1 LYTMAIN
8 RIDNTLKQN
17 IIEQIIL
24 PVLPEKIAFSTVA
37 DNTEYSI
44 IELGDIIIPGDP
56 KLQSISFSS
65 IFPSMDYVNKIEAIM
80 ERKEIFRFILTRED
94 LSDNDLGEINMLAVI
109 KEFKYE
115 EKGGEIGIIHYDLK
129 LSQYRPFGIKVI
141 SS

>member
-1 LYTMAIN
+1 MYTMAIN

-24 PVLPEKIAFSTVA
+24 PMLPEKIAFSSVA

-44 IELGDIIIPGDP
+44 IELGNIVIPGDP
-56 KLQSISFSS
+56 KLQAISFSS
-65 IFPSMDYVNKIEAIM
+65 IFPSMDYVEKINSIM
-80 ERKEIFRFILTRED
+80 EDKEIFRLILTRED
-94 LSDNDLGEINMLAVI
+94 LSGNDLGEINILAVI

-115 EKGGEIGIIHYDLK
+115 EKGGEIGTIFYDLK

-141 SS
+141 ST